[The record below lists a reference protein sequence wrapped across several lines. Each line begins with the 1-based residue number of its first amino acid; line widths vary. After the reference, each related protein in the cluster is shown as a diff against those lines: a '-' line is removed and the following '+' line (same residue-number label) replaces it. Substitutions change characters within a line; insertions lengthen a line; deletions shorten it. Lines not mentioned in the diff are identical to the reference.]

1 MTPEIEALVVQIH
14 GTAPR
19 MAMEF
24 AGAGSQALTWL
35 HGVGGSSRTIL
46 EATDRYTPTSLI
58 EAVGFTPERFTSLR
72 VAAAL
77 AEHAY
82 ARARQLAP
90 EGGPLFGL
98 GSTATIATDRAKRG
112 DHRVAVAVR
121 DAFGITHYRLTLR
134 KGARDRSGEEDLV
147 SLLILRAVADACGA
161 LPGPTLPLVEGE
173 RVESEIDPRPPADAW
188 IGGETPWL
196 LLAADGGLS
205 TAPPPEEGLIFS
217 GSFHPLHRGH
227 RELAEVAAERTGR
240 PLTFELPLVNA
251 DKSAI
256 EPVEA
261 RRRALQFAG
270 VAPVLLTRT
279 PLFADK
285 VDLFPGSTFVIGADT
300 AERIVALRFYD
311 HDPAVLHEALAE
323 LQSAGA
329 DFLVAARHHHG
340 ELLTLGDIAVPKGFG
355 GLFEA
360 LPEDTFRRD
369 LSSSSI
375 RADWD

>member
-1 MTPEIEALVVQIH
+1 MTPEIEALVTQIH
-14 GTAPR
+14 ATAPR
-19 MAMEF
+19 MTMEF

-46 EATDRYTPTSLI
+46 EATDRYTPASLI
-58 EAVGFTPERFTSLR
+58 EAVGFTPERFTSSR

-77 AEHAY
+77 AEHGF

-112 DHRVAVAVR
+112 EHRVAVAVR
-121 DAFGITHYRLTLR
+121 DAFGVAHYRLTLR
-134 KGARDRSGEEDLV
+134 KGERDRSGEEELV

-161 LPGPTLPLVEGE
+161 LPGPTLPLGEGE
-173 RVESEIDPRPPADAW
+173 EVESALDPLATADGWAA
-188 IGGETPWL
+188 GRTPWL
-196 LLAADGGLS
+196 LLTPDGALS
-205 TAPPPEEGLIFS
+205 TEPPSAGGLIFS
-217 GSFHPLHRGH
+217 GSFHPLHAGH
-227 RELAEVAAERTGR
+227 RELAEVASERTGR

-256 EPVEA
+256 DLVEA

-300 AERIVALRFYD
+300 AERIVAPRFYD
-311 HDPAVLHEALAE
+311 HDPELLRAALAD
-323 LQSAGA
+323 LQGAGA
-329 DFLVAARHHHG
+329 NFLVAARHHRG
-340 ELLTLGDIAVPKGFG
+340 ELITLDDIAVPEGFE

-360 LPEDTFRRD
+360 LSEESFRRD
-369 LSSSSI
+369 VSSSMI
-375 RADWD
+375 RRDWS

>member
-1 MTPEIEALVVQIH
+1 MTPEIEALVTQIH
-14 GTAPR
+14 ATAPR
-19 MAMEF
+19 MTMEF
-24 AGAGSQALTWL
+24 AGAGAQALAWL

-46 EATDRYTPTSLI
+46 EATDRYIPTSLI
-58 EAVGFTPERFTSLR
+58 EAVGFVPERFTSSR

-98 GSTATIATDRAKRG
+98 GSTATIATDRTKRG

-121 DAFGITHYRLTLR
+121 DPFGTTHYRLTLV
-134 KGARDRSGEEDLV
+134 KGARDRSGEEGLV

-161 LPGPTLPLVEGE
+161 LPGPTLPLVERE
-173 RVESEIDPRPPADAW
+173 RVETELDPRPPADAW
-188 IGGETPWL
+188 IAGSAPWL
-196 LLAADGGLS
+196 LLGPDGGLS
-205 TAPPPEEGLIFS
+205 TEPPPAGGLIFS
-217 GSFHPLHRGH
+217 GSFHPLHEGH
-227 RELAEVAAERTGR
+227 RELAAVASERTGR

-256 EPVEA
+256 DPVEA
-261 RRRALQFAG
+261 RRRALQFVG
-270 VAPVLLTRT
+270 SAPVLLTRT

-300 AERIVALRFYD
+300 AERIVAPRFYG
-311 HDPAVLHEALAE
+311 HDPEVLRAALAE
-323 LQSAGA
+323 LRSAGA
-329 DFLVAARHHHG
+329 DFLVAARHHRG
-340 ELLTLGDIAVPKGFG
+340 ELLTLDDIAVPEGFE

-360 LPEDTFRRD
+360 LPEDAFRRD
-369 LSSSSI
+369 VSSSAI
-375 RADWD
+375 RAGWD